1 MTDKKQLGLRVDPE
15 LFEQFKQTVEERRGR
30 WQGAGGEE
38 MEKAMRAYIHG
49 EITAAGGN
57 SVEQMNARLSRIER
71 AVGVEAADGG
81 LDTSEPAQHTHT
93 PIEAPDEKPH
103 AQAPKEKKIRWLA
116 KRVREDVVPSGT
128 EARLM
133 SIAKTEVRELVK
145 DEYSFRADTA
155 KEYVDDLIDH
165 FDLVSHPDNDVVYMT
180 EQRREQLLEKR
191 REQRRQE
198 AAEETDTQ

>member
-15 LFEQFKQTVEERRGR
+15 LFKEFKQTVEERRGR

-81 LDTSEPAQHTHT
+81 MHTSPPAQHTHT
-93 PIEAPDEKPH
+93 PTEAPDEKPH

-128 EARLM
+128 EARMM

-155 KEYVDDLIDH
+155 KEYVGDLIEH
-165 FDLVSHPDNDVVYMT
+165 FNLVSHPDNDVVYMT
-180 EQRREQLLEKR
+180 EQRREQLLEER
-191 REQRRQE
+191 REQRRAE
-198 AAEETDTQ
+198 AAKETDTQ